1 MTETQAQAGWYSV
14 DGGRRYWDGA
24 AWTDQFQTDKSHV
37 DREPDAIWQAVRK
50 PMTGIGA
57 GKYKLTAH
65 YLFFEKGTLRTDS
78 QQVPIAAVLD
88 VDVKQSMAQKARGVG
103 NVVVHIQPNPRR
115 DRDHGGHPELSGG
128 AARDQRCR
136 SFGPAPDP
144 TQSEHHALR
153 GGYASQIPGTAVA
166 QGPVASEPVPA
177 ASDPMD
183 QLRKLGKL
191 RDAGILTD
199 EEFSTK
205 RPRSSSAYERCRAR
219 LNGYGRPGTAA

>member
-1 MTETQAQAGWYSV
+1 MTETQAQAGWYPV

-103 NVVVHIQPNPRR
+103 NVVVHIQRPTRVEIVTMEDIPNFREGQR
-115 DRDHGGHPELSGG
+115 VIND
-128 AARDQRCR
+128 AA
-136 SFGPAPDP
+136 
-144 TQSEHHALR
+144 H
-153 GGYASQIPGTAVA
+153 
-166 QGPVASEPVPA
+166 
-177 ASDPMD
+177 
-183 QLRKLGKL
+183 
-191 RDAGILTD
+191 
-199 EEFSTK
+199 
-205 RPRSSSAYERCRAR
+205 SAR
-219 LNGYGRPGTAA
+219 T